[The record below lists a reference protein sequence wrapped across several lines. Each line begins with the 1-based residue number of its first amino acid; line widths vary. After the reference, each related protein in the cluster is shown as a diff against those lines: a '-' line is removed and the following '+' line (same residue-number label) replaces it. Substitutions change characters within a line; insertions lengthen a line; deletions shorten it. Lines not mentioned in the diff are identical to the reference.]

1 MRNSKS
7 QFTLGLALACA
18 AITFSLA
25 VCAQAQTLNY
35 FADFN
40 GANGWE
46 PYGSVTQATDGNFYG
61 TATNGIEGGGGNI
74 FRMTPTGEIA
84 SVYKFCSQPNC
95 ADGAFPQTAP
105 ILGSDGN
112 LYGVTYTGGIEGSAG
127 VFYQLSTDNTFKVL
141 YSFCPNFPCPDA
153 GQDPNGI
160 ILASDGNF
168 YGTTNYGGTA
178 GVGTIFKITPSGKY
192 TQLYSFCSQTN
203 CTDGSYSVFPPV
215 QGKDG
220 NFYGTASAGGTL
232 GAGVFYELTSA
243 GVYKVIHNFCSTSC
257 PKSEYAW
264 AYTITQGANGNFY
277 GTTYAGA
284 FEITST
290 GRYTKLASFAGEP
303 ALMGWPGTA
312 LTLASD
318 GNFYGTF
325 IGGGSGSWAPYATGG
340 IYEITPHGKL
350 KALYGFCR
358 GCDSSG
364 STTLGFTP
372 LDPVFQATDGNF
384 YGTTAYGGIGGGKGG
399 AGDFGFGTA
408 FQFSNNLG
416 PLVETVPVAGKAGK
430 SVLILGYGLSG
441 TTGVTFNGVQ
451 AAFTVESDTYIKATV
466 PKGATTGTVSVFTPA
481 GTLNSNPQF
490 VVMR

>member
-1 MRNSKS
+1 MKSSKL
-7 QFTLGLALACA
+7 QFTLGLAVACA

-61 TATNGIEGGGGNI
+61 TTSGGIYGVYGNDNV
-74 FRMTPTGEIA
+74 FRMTPTGEIT
-84 SVYKFCSQPNC
+84 SIFNFGSKPNC
-95 ADGAFPQTAP
+95 TDGTSPRTAP

-112 LYGVTYTGGIEGSAG
+112 LYGVTYGGGTVCGGDGVVYKMKLNGEVTILHTFCFACLDGSG
-127 VFYQLSTDNTFKVL
+127 
-141 YSFCPNFPCPDA
+141 
-153 GQDPNGI
+153 PNGI

-178 GVGTIFKITPSGKY
+178 GVGTIFKITPAGKY

-203 CTDGSYSVFPPV
+203 CADGSYSVFPPV

-232 GAGVFYELTSA
+232 GAGVFYQLTSA
-243 GVYKVIHNFCSTSC
+243 GAYKVIHNFCSTSC
-257 PKSEYAW
+257 PKGEYAW

-284 FEITST
+284 FEITAT
-290 GRYTKLASFAGEP
+290 GDYTELASFAGEP
-303 ALMGWPGTA
+303 QGMGWPGTA

-325 IGGGSGSWAPYATGG
+325 IGGGSGSWAPFAWGG
-340 IYEITPHGKL
+340 IYEITSKGEFKPLHS
-350 KALYGFCR
+350 FC
-358 GCDSSG
+358 CSS
-364 STTLGFTP
+364 SGFTP

-399 AGDFGFGTA
+399 AGDFGYGTA
-408 FQFSNNLG
+408 FQFSNGLG
-416 PLVETVPVAGKAGK
+416 PMVETVPVAGKVGRN
-430 SVLILGYGLSG
+430 VIILGNNL
-441 TTGVTFNGVQ
+441 TGSTSVTFNGV
-451 AAFTVESDTYIKATV
+451 AAKFTVESDTYIKATV
-466 PKGATTGTVSVFTPA
+466 PPGATTGTVQVTTPTA
-481 GTLNSNPQF
+481 KLNSNPVFQ
-490 VVMR
+490 VLK